1 MLKPTKLAEAVAP
14 GAVWLVKK
22 PPISGKKGLPVWSQF
37 FISQG
42 RKGNDPSTAK
52 RVASEIHVP
61 TPLFGWLTRA
71 TANRKTNS
79 NQTTRPFGFTATAN
93 PAETAAKHSHC
104 LEFFSSRQRR
114 IQSKAVE

>member
-14 GAVWLVKK
+14 SAVWLVKK

-71 TANRKTNS
+71 SANRKTNS
-79 NQTTRPFGFTATAN
+79 NQTTRPFGDRKSTRLNSSHVAISY
-93 PAETAAKHSHC
+93 AAFRLKKKK
-104 LEFFSSRQRR
+104 RR
-114 IQSKAVE
+114 DT